1 MLEFDKP
8 PFDKPPFDKP
18 WSAVVF
24 GASGG
29 IGAAAVQLL
38 AENTNADRIYA
49 GSRNPSAAPGT
60 ESGKIVPFAFD
71 LTGETSIAGAAQDIA
86 QQNAQ
91 ETATPLRLIF
101 IATGMLHGGHIQ
113 PEKSYRGQSGEN
125 YAAMF
130 AVNAAGPAL
139 IGKHFL
145 PLMPRSG
152 RTIFAAVSAKVGSIS
167 DNRLGGWHAYR
178 ASKAALN
185 MIIRNFAV
193 EIARTNPDAFAVTLH
208 PGTVDTAL
216 SQPFQRGVPDGKLFT
231 PQHSAQAMLRVL
243 SGLQEGDTGK
253 LFAWDGAE
261 IAY

>member
-1 MLEFDKP
+1 MLNYGEHFSEH
-8 PFDKPPFDKP
+8 FGEP
-18 WSAVVF
+18 WSAIVF

-29 IGAAAVQLL
+29 IGAAAAQLL
-38 AENTNADRIYA
+38 AENSNAERVYA
-49 GSRNPSAAPGT
+49 GSRNPGGA
-60 ESGKIVPFAFD
+60 SGKIIPFAFD
-71 LTGETSIAGAAQDIA
+71 LLNESSIAGAAQYITE
-86 QQNAQ
+86 QN
-91 ETATPLRLIF
+91 TAPPRLIF
-101 IATGMLHGGHIQ
+101 IATGMLHSEGIQ

-130 AVNAAGPAL
+130 GVNAAGPAL
-139 IGKHFL
+139 VGKYFL

-152 RTIFAAVSAKVGSIS
+152 RTVFAAVSAKVGSIS

-185 MIIRNFAV
+185 MIVRNFAV

-243 SGLQEGDTGK
+243 SGLQEGDSGK

>member
-1 MLEFDKP
+1 MLHLP
-8 PFDKPPFDKP
+8 AP

-29 IGAAAVQLL
+29 IGAAVADIL
-38 AENTNADRIYA
+38 AQGAGVEHVFT
-49 GSRNPSAAPGT
+49 GSRNPGAA
-60 ESGKIVPFAFD
+60 SGEVIPFAFD
-71 LTGETSIAGAAQDIA
+71 LTDEASIAAAA
-86 QQNAQ
+86 
-91 ETATPLRLIF
+91 ETVKQHGGTPRLIF
-101 IATGMLHGGHIQ
+101 IATGILHDGAQIQ
-113 PEKSYRGQSGEN
+113 PEKSYRQQSAEN
-125 YAAMF
+125 YAHMF
-130 AVNAAGPAL
+130 TVNATGPAL

-167 DNRLGGWHAYR
+167 DNRMGGWHAYR

-185 MIIRNFAV
+185 MIVRNFAI
-193 EIARTNPDAFAVTLH
+193 EQSRTNAEAFAVTLH

-231 PQHSAQAMLRVL
+231 SQFSAASMLTVL
-243 SGLQEGDTGK
+243 SGLQEGDSGK
-253 LFAWDGAE
+253 MFAWDGTE